1 MNDEKNVRKPAGIG
15 SGYLSIMMIFVSL
28 CLTMLA
34 ALSYSTAAGEN
45 RYSEKSAEYTKA
57 YYAADLEAKRTLAA
71 VDNLMSQSPLMFDSF
86 DVLQKIE
93 EIDGVI
99 GKQGIGYASASWY
112 TPINQSQSI
121 YCEVEYTSAGREI
134 TAWRTVSSS
143 EREEEKQ
150 PLDVWLGE

>member
-1 MNDEKNVRKPAGIG
+1 MNDSKNGRKPAGIG

-45 RYSEKSAEYTKA
+45 RYSLKSAEYTKA

-71 VDNLMSQSPLMFDSF
+71 VDNIMAQHTLLFDSF
-86 DVLQKIE
+86 EVLQEIE
-93 EIDGVI
+93 DIGGVT
-99 GKQGIGYASASWY
+99 GRHAIGYTSASWH

-121 YCEVEYTSAGREI
+121 FCEVEYTSAGREI
-134 TAWRTVSSS
+134 TAWRTVSNSD
-143 EREEEKQ
+143 REEDRPQ
-150 PLDVWLGE
+150 LDVWLGE